1 MQNPI
6 VTIEMEN
13 GDVIKPGALIKKIS
27 ELSDKDTI
35 AVTDVGQ
42 HQMWAAQF
50 FDVYKPRHF
59 LTSGGQGTMGYG
71 LPAAM
76 GAKVGAPDSKV
87 VLVESPKNALFGA
100 LSFQQLT
107 WVAVGNKGMLKREV
121 LLPLRGRDV
130 IVIPDRD
137 AIGEWKDA
145 IDGMADLANFSLSD
159 VCERLAPDD
168 EPKFDI
174 ADFILQNLLAMQN
187 SQ

>member
-1 MQNPI
+1 M
-6 VTIEMEN
+6 
-13 GDVIKPGALIKKIS
+13 
-27 ELSDKDTI
+27 
-35 AVTDVGQ
+35 
-42 HQMWAAQF
+42 
-50 FDVYKPRHF
+50 
-59 LTSGGQGTMGYG
+59 
-71 LPAAM
+71 
-76 GAKVGAPDSKV
+76 
-87 VLVESPKNALFGA
+87 
-100 LSFQQLT
+100 
-107 WVAVGNKGMLKREV
+107 
-121 LLPLRGRDV
+121 